1 MKSKPPRHGSVR
13 QRNLAGAMR
22 LIRQY
27 GGHKAGILMSR
38 AQYRAAISAIRHA
51 VTTVKRHQGESY
63 PTTVTYAGVTFR
75 LAYSCFGQVLVCDR
89 SGRRLLSSDYGV
101 LED

>member
-1 MKSKPPRHGSVR
+1 MKSKQPNSSAR
-13 QRNLAGAMR
+13 QRNLTGALR
-22 LIRQY
+22 LIRRH
-27 GGHKAGILMSR
+27 GGHKASILMSG

-51 VTTVKRHQGESY
+51 VSTVKRHHGESY
-63 PTTVTYAGVTFR
+63 PATVTYAGVTFR

-89 SGRRLLSSDYGV
+89 SGRRLLSSAYGV